1 MAFHTSRPLNISLL
15 DTRPKPDGT
24 RGDPTGPD
32 GPGRVRTRPAPPAAA
47 ATPRPDVRPEVTGA
61 VSGAVNRAIWPVT
74 ALPRHPGLDP
84 FGRGENCGGVAQ
96 GLYLHCRLDGRP
108 CQALVDTGSTISL
121 VRPGVLPGTTG
132 ALSGGWTATS
142 GRLTTVTGQ
151 EAGMRGRKQLVVQ
164 VGDQEVVHGFWL
176 ADIRDPCIIGL
187 DLLIRWGVRV
197 DVAGA
202 AITASQAFN
211 VESSAWKTLTAP
223 ESTAGWFGYKVIQ
236 RQSGLLVSAPLF
248 QTSTANRGRIYNC
261 NPHSCNPIT
270 QPVPVFAVNMSLG
283 LAMTSDPATKKI
295 MACGPTITRECRTIN
310 TYNGLCLEI
319 NSADTFG
326 LPKPS
331 TLRASATVDFNT
343 MKTFVKDLIRSLAGR
358 DTKFAITQYAS
369 DPFTH
374 FYFDTLNSRTWESDI
389 SSITQQRGG
398 TYTAKA
404 IAHVANDVFST
415 SRGSRSDSKKFLI
428 VITDGE
434 SNDNSQLSSAVQQ
447 AERIGVVR
455 FSIGVGNSFRNPSAK
470 QELADIGSSPP
481 ETHVFRVENFNALE
495 VIRKGLAESIF
506 SIEGTQTGGSLKMEM
521 AQEGF
526 SVAFIPNGGFQMAS
540 VGANDWSGG
549 FQGYSSTGQLM
560 FSEEQ
565 QVVQPDSYQGYS
577 MAIANTRYGPVTIT
591 GAPRYQHRG
600 VAFVYPK
607 SSDLSIR
614 QRVDPSPW
622 QSQIGEYF
630 GAEIVTMAV
639 NQQQYSQVVLIAA
652 PLHMEEYSEGRVYVC
667 TLTASEV
674 ERVDCRFDAPI
685 ILRGQKGEKGRF
697 GTSMAPLPDLN
708 QDGFKDL
715 AVGAPLENQGQ
726 GSVYI
731 FHGTASGT
739 INTRISQRVAG
750 SDVQPRL
757 RFFGLSISQASFDL
771 SEDGLPDLAVGSKG
785 TVVLLRSK
793 PIVMVITRVNFS
805 PTQIPSS
812 DECINP
818 ERISA
823 DICFNMA
830 SSSNQNVQANITF
843 SLSLDVTRKRAFFD
857 SKARVQNASFT
868 LSPGD
873 YCVKY
878 DFFIEPCPEDS
889 LHELINELNFS
900 FDGLASQDRPRPSL
914 AEQAQTTTN
923 YPLGFKVNCIS
934 ACVDELKVKFNFSGS
949 SSVRVGID
957 DLLNVTASLTNLG
970 EDSYNSQ
977 VILTY
982 PTGLSFRKFSTVQG
996 RVECTSLDSLNEVS
1010 LGRSSCLIY
1019 KPIFKTNAKAVFTVS
1034 YGIDSNSQLSRKMRI
1049 TAKATSDLSHS
1060 PQSELSQS
1068 KEIDVKYSIFLS
1080 IASSLSY
1087 TNFSFGSSDVYK
1099 PVVNPVKV
1107 LNFGR
1112 AFNVTVVIKV
1122 PVRLGAQHIW
1132 QERDDLQCR
1141 RDGVQE
1147 PGHPDFLMEIQQNLA
1162 VDCSVASCLVF
1173 RCNMFMGRGQSSTF
1187 TITANLSS
1195 VWITQIG
1202 LQSAKF
1208 LLISTATLEYQ
1219 EDKYIFYSTES
1230 KHTPP
1235 IQKIVTEVEV
1245 YPVANFTKEIVGG
1258 TIGGLILLA
1267 IITAGLYKAGFFKS
1281 QYKQMIEEAD
1291 ASGEGGD
1298 GGGGDGEA
1306 GGEIG
1311 GEAP

>member
-1 MAFHTSRPLNISLL
+1 
-15 DTRPKPDGT
+15 
-24 RGDPTGPD
+24 
-32 GPGRVRTRPAPPAAA
+32 
-47 ATPRPDVRPEVTGA
+47 
-61 VSGAVNRAIWPVT
+61 
-74 ALPRHPGLDP
+74 
-84 FGRGENCGGVAQ
+84 
-96 GLYLHCRLDGRP
+96 
-108 CQALVDTGSTISL
+108 
-121 VRPGVLPGTTG
+121 
-132 ALSGGWTATS
+132 
-142 GRLTTVTGQ
+142 
-151 EAGMRGRKQLVVQ
+151 
-164 VGDQEVVHGFWL
+164 
-176 ADIRDPCIIGL
+176 
-187 DLLIRWGVRV
+187 
-197 DVAGA
+197 
-202 AITASQAFN
+202 
-211 VESSAWKTLTAP
+211 
-223 ESTAGWFGYKVIQ
+223 
-236 RQSGLLVSAPLF
+236 
-248 QTSTANRGRIYNC
+248 
-261 NPHSCNPIT
+261 
-270 QPVPVFAVNMSLG
+270 
-283 LAMTSDPATKKI
+283 
-295 MACGPTITRECRTIN
+295 
-310 TYNGLCLEI
+310 
-319 NSADTFG
+319 
-326 LPKPS
+326 
-331 TLRASATVDFNT
+331 
-343 MKTFVKDLIRSLAGR
+343 
-358 DTKFAITQYAS
+358 
-369 DPFTH
+369 
-374 FYFDTLNSRTWESDI
+374 
-389 SSITQQRGG
+389 
-398 TYTAKA
+398 
-404 IAHVANDVFST
+404 
-415 SRGSRSDSKKFLI
+415 
-428 VITDGE
+428 
-434 SNDNSQLSSAVQQ
+434 
-447 AERIGVVR
+447 
-455 FSIGVGNSFRNPSAK
+455 
-470 QELADIGSSPP
+470 
-481 ETHVFRVENFNALE
+481 
-495 VIRKGLAESIF
+495 
-506 SIEGTQTGGSLKMEM
+506 
-521 AQEGF
+521 
-526 SVAFIPNGGFQMAS
+526 MAS

-549 FQGYSSTGQLM
+549 FQGYSSTDQPM
-560 FSEEQ
+560 FSEKK
-565 QVVQPDSYQGYS
+565 QVVGLQPDSYQGYS
-577 MAIANTRYGPVTIT
+577 MAVANTRGGPVTIT
-591 GAPRYQHRG
+591 GAPRYDHRG

-622 QSQIGEYF
+622 QIGEYF

-639 NQQQYSQVVLIAA
+639 SQRQYSQVVLIAA
-652 PLHMEEYSEGRVYVC
+652 PLHMEEYLEGRVYVC

-674 ERVDCRFDAPI
+674 EVWSL
-685 ILRGQKGEKGRF
+685 LRSANRGGERGRF

-750 SDVQPRL
+750 SDIQPTL
-757 RFFGLSISQASFDL
+757 KFFGLSISQASFDL
-771 SEDGLPDLAVGSKG
+771 SGDGLPDLAVGSKG
-785 TVVLLRSK
+785 TVVMLRSK

-823 DICFNMA
+823 NICFNMA
-830 SSSNQNVQANITF
+830 SSSNQNVGLQATINF

-857 SKARVQNASFT
+857 SKARVQNASFV

-873 YCVKY
+873 RCFKY

-900 FDGLASQDRPRPSL
+900 FDGHASKDHLRPSL

-957 DLLNVTASLTNLG
+957 DLLNVTASLTNQG

-1034 YGIDSNSQLSRKMRI
+1034 YGIDSNSQLSRKMNI
-1049 TAKATSDLSHS
+1049 TAEATSDLNHS

-1068 KEIDVKYSIFLS
+1068 KEIDVKYSVFLS

-1107 LNFGR
+1107 LNFAR

-1132 QERDDLQCR
+1132 QERDDLQIPQCR
-1141 RDGVQE
+1141 RDEVQE
-1147 PGHPDFLMEIQQNLA
+1147 PGHPDFLMEIQQNLT

-1195 VWITQIG
+1195 AWITQIG

-1245 YPVANFTKEIVGG
+1245 YPEANFTKEIVGG

-1298 GGGGDGEA
+1298 DGGGDGEA
-1306 GGEIG
+1306 GGEKS